1 MIFIL
6 GLITGI
12 LLTNTLFLAEIW
24 LKSDS
29 GILKIFH
36 NKTKDFLP
44 QPKGFIV
51 QPKTERQIAVEEL
64 DKMAGIEGTKYEE
77 LVK

>member
-29 GILKIFH
+29 GILKVFH
-36 NKTKDFLP
+36 NKAKEIIR

-51 QPKTERQIAVEEL
+51 KPKTERQIAVEEL
-64 DKMAGIEGTKYEE
+64 DKKAGIEGTKYEE